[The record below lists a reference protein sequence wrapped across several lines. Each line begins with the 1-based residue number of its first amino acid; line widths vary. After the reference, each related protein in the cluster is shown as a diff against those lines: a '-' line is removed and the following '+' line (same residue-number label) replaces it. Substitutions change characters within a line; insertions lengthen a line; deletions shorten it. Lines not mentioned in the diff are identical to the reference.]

1 MLTRFQVSAPRTLQF
16 GEYEEPA
23 LLPHQV
29 RLRTRI
35 SGIKQGT
42 EMALYTGATP
52 FRTSE
57 FDQEWRAFVPRN
69 SDKPFYPVGLGSWA
83 VGEVSEIGPDV
94 TRFKPGDLA
103 HGSMFHQP
111 TNTMA
116 EADLFALA
124 PGLPAEGALFTD
136 PALFAL
142 AAVHDAQVK
151 VGDQVAVFGCGVL
164 GLLAAQIARLQGATQ
179 VIVVDVLETRL
190 ALARRMGADI
200 ALNPRDCD
208 AGLEIKRLTGR
219 KGVDAAIEFSG
230 AYSGLQ
236 AAIRSVQQ
244 GGIVACA
251 GYYKTGQTGLELGA
265 EWHHN
270 RPQMISSMPVWGN
283 PLRCHPMWT
292 LQRLR
297 ETALGLLEAGRLIWR
312 PMVTHRFAYA
322 DAAAAYALIDTQPA
336 ETMKIVLDYPEEK

>member
-1 MLTRFQVSAPRTLQF
+1 MPTRYQVSAPRTLQF

-23 LLPHQV
+23 LQPNQV

-52 FRTSE
+52 FMTSE
-57 FDQEWRAFVPRN
+57 FDREWRAFVPRN
-69 SDKPFYPVGLGSWA
+69 PDKPFYPVGLGSWA

-94 TRFKPGDLA
+94 TRFKPGDLV
-103 HGSMFHQP
+103 HGSMLHQP
-111 TNTMA
+111 TNVLA
-116 EADLFALA
+116 ETDLFPLA
-124 PGLPAEGALFTD
+124 QNLPAEGALFTD

-151 VGDQVAVFGCGVL
+151 LGDRVAVFGCGVL
-164 GLLAAQIARLQGATQ
+164 GLLAAQIARLQGAVQ
-179 VIVVDVLETRL
+179 VISVDVIESRL
-190 ALARRMGADI
+190 ALARAMGVDQ

-208 AGLEIKRLTGR
+208 AGLEIKRLTGH

-236 AAIRSVQQ
+236 AAIRSVHQ

-292 LQRLR
+292 LQRVR
-297 ETALGLLEAGRLIWR
+297 ETAVAMLEGGRLIWK

-322 DAAAAYALIDTQPA
+322 DAAMAYALLDTNPA
-336 ETMKIVLDYPEEK
+336 ESMKIVLDYP